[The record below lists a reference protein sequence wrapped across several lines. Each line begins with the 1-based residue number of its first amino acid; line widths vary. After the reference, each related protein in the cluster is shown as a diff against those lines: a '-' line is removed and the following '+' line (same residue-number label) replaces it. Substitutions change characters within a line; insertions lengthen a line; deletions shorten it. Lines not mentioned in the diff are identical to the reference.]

1 MEDDQ
6 TDHEMVLLVLME
18 RAFKGPTHEGV
29 RILDWAPQLKR
40 VLKCVRENDPMTME
54 LRGEIERLRA
64 DIERHIAIAS
74 EHATE
79 CERLRAK
86 LAEANDYINRLRDM
100 LTDSHP
106 CIDPSRDACNC
117 ILCELVIRE
126 RQQAALAAKEG
137 E

>member
-6 TDHEMVLLVLME
+6 TDPEMVLLVLME

-64 DIERHIAIAS
+64 ELEAS
-74 EHATE
+74 ETE
-79 CERLRAK
+79 LRIVRASQAESNAEVERLRAE
-86 LAEANDYINRLRDM
+86 LAVARSELAVSVDHLSRLANAYG
-100 LTDSHP
+100 
-106 CIDPSRDACNC
+106 
-117 ILCELVIRE
+117 CEDFTTAVD
-126 RQQAALAAKEG
+126 AALAAKG